1 MKNKLRTFAEQV
13 LVALNILIVFLL
25 IFTGKLAVPY
35 WLQPLGRM
43 HPLILHFPI
52 VLLMLAV
59 GMDIYRVANRNTNS
73 STFYNNFSGL
83 LLLSGALLTGITVIM
98 GLFLSREE
106 GYEGDTLSWHKWTGA
121 SVFFLSSLVYFIRN
135 KTWYKTPATWF
146 SAGIITLTLMA
157 AGHYGG
163 VLTHGEDFIMQPIY
177 ANIQKPS
184 VPIEQAIVYEHV
196 VQPILEKKCVSCHNP
211 NKLKGELALTD
222 SVALAKGGKTGKL
235 FVPGNPDI
243 SLLLERVHLPL
254 EEEKHMPPDGKPQL
268 TKEEIM
274 LLTLWIRE
282 DAEFSQKVIDL
293 PEDDSLRIIAT
304 AVLKPQTNEE
314 KYDFSPADE
323 KTIAKLNNDYRTIA
337 PVAKGSPALDVS
349 IYNRD
354 LYSTKQ
360 LDELGEIK
368 KQVVSVNLNKLP
380 VKDADLK
387 AVSQFENLRRLD
399 LNFTDV
405 TEKGLDALTSLKHLH
420 TLTLSGAKLS
430 FNGLKDKVANLKS
443 LKTLSVWNTGLTPG
457 EIEQL
462 KSAYKGISFIE
473 GFKDDGKDTLK
484 LNPPQVKNNEM
495 VFASTTPVQLFHP
508 VRGVQI
514 RFTLDGTEPDS
525 IHSPVFDN
533 TTVIDKRTKVK
544 AKAFKNGWYS
554 SDVITFDFLKN
565 SFVPDSVVLLQ
576 PLNSVHQA
584 EGAKTFFNK
593 KLGAIGANNPAWA
606 NFWAGVRKN
615 DMELVAMFYKPVTIS
630 SFGLHYMLEETTGI
644 YPPELVEIWGGEN
657 ESKLKLLATIKP
669 SLPEKGG
676 KPSLETLETSFKSQ
690 AVSHLKIIV
699 KPHVE
704 KERRFLVLVDEM
716 FLN

>member
-1 MKNKLRTFAEQV
+1 MKNKLRILAEQV

-25 IFTGKLAVPY
+25 IFTGKLAVPF
-35 WLQPLGRM
+35 WLQPIGRM

-59 GMDIYRVANRNTNS
+59 AMDIYRAANRNINS
-73 STFYNNFSGL
+73 STLYNNFSGF

-121 SVFFLSSLVYFIRN
+121 SVFFLASLIYFIRN
-135 KTWYKTPATWF
+135 KAWYKTPATWI
-146 SAGIITLTLMA
+146 SAGLVALTLMA
-157 AGHYGG
+157 TGHYGA
-163 VLTHGEDFIMQPIY
+163 VLTHGEDFIMQPVY

-184 VPIEQAIVYEHV
+184 VPVEQAIVYEHIV
-196 VQPILEKKCVSCHNP
+196 HPILEKKCTSCHNP

-222 SVALAKGGKTGKL
+222 SMALAKGGKTGKL

-254 EEEKHMPPDGKPQL
+254 EEKKHMPPDGKPQL

-282 DAEFSQKVIDL
+282 DAKFSQKLIDL
-293 PEDDSLRIIAT
+293 PEDDSLRIVAT
-304 AVLKPQTNEE
+304 AVLKPETNEE

-323 KTIAKLNNDYRTIA
+323 KTVAKLNNDYRTIA

-354 LYSTKQ
+354 VYSTKQ

-387 AVSQFENLRRLD
+387 SVSQFENLRRLD

-405 TEKGLDALTSLKHLH
+405 TEKGLDALTFLKHLH
-420 TLTLSGAKLS
+420 TLTLSGTKLS
-430 FNGLKDKVANLKS
+430 FNGLKEKVATLKN
-443 LKTLSVWNTGLTPG
+443 LKTLYVWNTGLTPG
-457 EIEQL
+457 EIAQL
-462 KSAYKGISFIE
+462 KKDYKGISFIE

-484 LNPPQVKNNEM
+484 LNPPQVKNSEM

-508 VRGVQI
+508 VRGVEI

-533 TTVIDKRTKVK
+533 TTVIDKRTTVK

-554 SDVITFDFLKN
+554 SDVITFDFLRN
-565 SFVPDSVVLLQ
+565 SFVPDSAVLLK
-576 PLNSVHQA
+576 PLNSVHLA

-606 NFWAGVRKN
+606 NFWAGVRNN
-615 DMELVAMFYKPVTIS
+615 DMDLVALFYKPITIS

-669 SLPEKGG
+669 PLPEKGG
-676 KPSLETLETSFKSQ
+676 KPSLETLETLFKPQ
-690 AVSHLKIIV
+690 IVSHLKIIV